1 MHSMTIKPSHI
12 KRFKL
17 GDNELVSLAY
27 NEFAVKVAFMAFRYL
42 KDQDEC
48 KDLVMDLFEKVLKMS
63 LEERVQR
70 IPEGE
75 EQFKNWL
82 FLVAKNMCLDV
93 LKHKVVVQNYVD
105 ANQIEHESKSESE
118 RKWDK
123 QTFDYVLNQLNDSE
137 QRVARM
143 HFEGFSNDE
152 ISKELK
158 VSYNTVRNQLSTAK
172 KKIRKY
178 ISVYII
184 VYLILSQI

>member
-1 MHSMTIKPSHI
+1 MLVKSSHI

-17 GDNELVSLAY
+17 GDNELISLAY
-27 NEFAVKVAFMAFRYL
+27 EEFAVKVAFMAFRYL
-42 KDQDEC
+42 KDEDEC
-48 KDLVMDLFEKVLKMS
+48 KDLVMDLFEKIMKMP
-63 LEERVQR
+63 LEERAQR

-93 LKHKVVVQNYVD
+93 LKHKVVVQNYID
-105 ANQIEHESKSESE
+105 ANQVELESKSESE

-143 HFEGFSNDE
+143 HFDGFSNDE

-158 VSYNTVRNQLSTAK
+158 VSYNTVRNQLSAAK

-178 ISVYII
+178 ISVYLI